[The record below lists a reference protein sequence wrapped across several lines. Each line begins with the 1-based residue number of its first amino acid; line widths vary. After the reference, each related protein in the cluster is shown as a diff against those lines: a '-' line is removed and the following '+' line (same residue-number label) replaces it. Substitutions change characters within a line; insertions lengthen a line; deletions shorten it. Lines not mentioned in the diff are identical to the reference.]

1 MSKIKPSNVYEH
13 ANDLHVRTYMVY
25 VKSNVA
31 YVDSACTV
39 KMTTS
44 QLKNAFLKRCII
56 SDNSKFYQPLVYS
69 ETSGVGKIEYATVST
84 AAFAVASVSAVADS

>member
-1 MSKIKPSNVYEH
+1 MSENKVYEH
-13 ANDLHVRTYMVY
+13 ANDLHVRATIVY
-25 VKSNVA
+25 VKSNAA
-31 YVDSACTV
+31 YTDSDCKE

-56 SDNSKFYQPLVYS
+56 SDNSKFYQPLIYS